1 MEGRHEV
8 GWSTDVQLDQRPL
21 RDAARKFLDHH
32 ASPAKVHEIASSTA
46 ALDRTFWTAASELGW
61 TSLLVP
67 EASGGGNVSG
77 RPFADVGVLAQESG
91 RHIAPGPLGSTNV
104 VAFVLAHDAGHGA
117 YLAAVLDGSA
127 VAAFAL
133 SDGGGWEPSGAT
145 SRAERTPEGYAIT
158 GVKHFV
164 EGAPDADLFLVTA
177 RAPDGLALFVV
188 DKSAPGVAVTPR
200 RGLDSLR
207 TFGTVEFASTP
218 VDVQARVRG
227 ELAED
232 ALAELAFCAAITIQV
247 AETAAMMRSV
257 FEMTIEWVSQ
267 RYAFGRVIGSYQ
279 SLKHRLAEHFLAVEC
294 AAGVSSGLA
303 DAMDARARNAS
314 ELASTAKAYIG
325 DSSVSLVS
333 DAIQM
338 HGGIGM
344 TWEHDLHLYLRRVST
359 NRVIYGSPSEHRE
372 RLCRLAGLRVEN

>member
-1 MEGRHEV
+1 LG
-8 GWSTDVQLDQRPL
+8 TDVELEQRPL
-21 RDAARKFLDHH
+21 RDAVRKFLDHH
-32 ASPAKVHEIASSTA
+32 ASSERVHEIASGTPT
-46 ALDRTFWTAASELGW
+46 LDRTFWKAASELGW

-67 EASGGGNVSG
+67 EALGGGSVSG
-77 RPFADVGVLAQESG
+77 HPFADVGVLAQESG
-91 RHIAPGPLGSTNV
+91 RHIAPGPLSSANS
-104 VAFVLAHDAGHGA
+104 VAFVLAHDAGHA
-117 YLAAVLDGSA
+117 DTLAAVLDGSA

-133 SDGGGWEPSGAT
+133 SDGGGWEPSDVTA
-145 SRAERTPEGYAIT
+145 RAEQTPDGYAIT

-164 EGAPDADLFLVTA
+164 EGAPDADVFLVIA
-177 RAPDGLALFVV
+177 RAPEGLAQFVIE
-188 DKSAPGVAVTPR
+188 KSAPGLTVTPKR
-200 RGLDSLR
+200 SLDPMR
-207 TFGTVEFASTP
+207 TFGTVEFVSTP
-218 VDVQARVRG
+218 VNAQARVRG

-232 ALAELAFCAAITIQV
+232 ALAELAFCTAITIQV
-247 AETAAMMRSV
+247 AETAAMMRCV

-279 SLKHRLAEHFLAVEC
+279 ALKHRLAEHFLAVEC
-294 AAGVSSGLA
+294 AAGVSTGLA
-303 DAMDARARNAS
+303 EAMDSRATNAA
-314 ELASTAKAYIG
+314 ELASTAKAYVG

-372 RLCRLAGLRVEN
+372 RLCKLAGL